1 MIKNTKE
8 CTLETARKKVEASVR
23 AQLAVCHVTGTTLAT
38 ISVQKTQGFDT
49 KDKEQI
55 KDLLTSILDYEPKIQ
70 GFVTQLNTVP
80 ELHDGTTIE
89 KMYTTFIITFQ
100 LER

>member
-38 ISVQKTQGFDT
+38 ISVQKTQGVDT
-49 KDKEQI
+49 KEQI

-70 GFVTQLNTVP
+70 GFVTQLNTVL
-80 ELHDGTTIE
+80 ELHDGVTVE
-89 KMYTTFIITFQ
+89 KAYTTFIITFQ
-100 LER
+100 FER

>member
-23 AQLAVCHVTGTTLAT
+23 DSWMFVMLQELTLAT
-38 ISVQKTQGFDT
+38 ISVQKTQGVDT
-49 KDKEQI
+49 KEQI

-70 GFVTQLNTVP
+70 GFVTQLNTVL
-80 ELHDGTTIE
+80 ELHDGVTVE
-89 KMYTTFIITFQ
+89 KAYTTFIITFQ

>member
-38 ISVQKTQGFDT
+38 ISVQKTQGVDT
-49 KDKEQI
+49 GVYHVYNYVPIREI
-55 KDLLTSILDYEPKIQ
+55 ISLFREAYGFPLFLLHQHP
-70 GFVTQLNTVP
+70 
-80 ELHDGTTIE
+80 TIN
-89 KMYTTFIITFQ
+89 I
-100 LER
+100 

>member
-38 ISVQKTQGFDT
+38 ISVQKTQGFNT
-49 KDKEQI
+49 KEQI